1 MPHVTVKLWSGRP
14 DDVKKKLAERL
25 AQVVAEEL
33 GSRPGSISVAVE
45 DIAKEDWQEQDYEQE
60 IRNNENLYVTPDY

>member
-1 MPHVTVKLWSGRP
+1 MPHVTIKLWSGRP

-45 DIAKEDWQEQDYEQE
+45 DIEKENWQEQIYDQE